1 MELNKPANLIKS
13 TMFFRNKDTAMNTC
27 ISDIDFSQLLDVRV
41 DYLFKLIFGTDVP
54 RLVSL
59 LNAILQNG

>member
-1 MELNKPANLIKS
+1 
-13 TMFFRNKDTAMNTC
+13 MNTC